1 MNLNTI
7 CFQNKQARNLNTPNT
22 RVTPV
27 NPYQA
32 QQANDPNYNFTS
44 FYNQLNM
51 RRKAEV
57 LSYKSSSQTNGL
69 TKKMRYS
76 QLTKGKYRGNTL
88 VCPLDSSI
96 PTPTSSCGVPGPVV
110 YLYKDNNVP
119 LYNYATNIDGF
130 TDINSPASP
139 EWKFFPIPDV
149 VGNAYKET
157 TIAKLLI
164 GETVKSNYYTFSF
177 STPIA
182 IYASGR
188 DLTNSN
194 FDISFN
200 ITSSPT
206 CSVYFSNKQL
216 FNLKPIVTTPLPPYT
231 VSIKGS
237 SKNTTYGAYIYYGVF
252 TVNNLILPTEPGF
265 VYDIK
270 MTFPLNI
277 IPSDTSV
284 GSNSVFTIY
293 SNLQQDTYNSITST
307 IKNSY
312 SPYECVINNNIGPSV
327 SPYQPFYGYGA

>member
-7 CFQNKQARNLNTPNT
+7 CSQNKQANNLTTPII

-32 QQANDPNYNFTS
+32 KQETDPNYNFYS

-69 TKKMRYS
+69 SKKMRYS
-76 QLTKGKYRGNTL
+76 QLTKGNYRSNTL

-96 PTPTSSCGVPGPVV
+96 PTPTSSSGVPGPVV
-110 YLYKDNNVP
+110 YLYKDDTVP
-119 LYNYATNIDGF
+119 LYNYATNISGF
-130 TDINSPASP
+130 TDINLPPSP

-149 VGNAYKET
+149 ACGAYKET
-157 TIAKLLI
+157 TIAQLLI
-164 GETVKSNYYTFSF
+164 GDTVNSNYYTFNF

-182 IYASGR
+182 IYASGS
-188 DLTNSN
+188 DLIYSN
-194 FDISFN
+194 FDISFSM
-200 ITSSPT
+200 TTSPT
-206 CSVYFSNKQL
+206 CSVYYSNNQL
-216 FNLKPIVTTPLPPYT
+216 YNLNPVVNSPSYT
-231 VSIKGS
+231 VNIKGS
-237 SKNTTYGAYIYYGVF
+237 SRNTTYGAYIYYGVV
-252 TVNNLILPTEPGF
+252 TVNNLILPTEAGF

-277 IPSDTSV
+277 VPSNTGV
-284 GSNSVFTIY
+284 GSNSFFTIY
-293 SNLQQDTYNSITST
+293 SNLQQDTYNSITSD
-307 IKNSY
+307 IPNSY
-312 SPYECVINNNIGPSV
+312 TPKECTIINNIGPSV